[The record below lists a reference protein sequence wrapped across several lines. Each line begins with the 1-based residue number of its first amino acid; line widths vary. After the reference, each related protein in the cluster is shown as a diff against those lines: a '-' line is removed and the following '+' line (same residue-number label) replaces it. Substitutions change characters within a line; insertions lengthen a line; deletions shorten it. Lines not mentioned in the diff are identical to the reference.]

1 MYTVGQKVEF
11 TAKVEFLGTTA
22 HPGDRGTV
30 EGVHAQDGNLTVK
43 LDNGRSSCPRM
54 DEVKPMPSEQQEKIT
69 SHSKTAIMLSKGDV
83 IMDPQGGLHRV
94 TEWETY
100 PLIAIY
106 FKTDTGLEI
115 RKEWYDPSEYDVL
128 VPRPDDAALA
138 QLRAA

>member
-1 MYTVGQKVEF
+1 MYTVGQRVEF

-54 DEVKPMPSEQQEKIT
+54 NEVQPEPSDQQEVT
-69 SHSKTAIMLSKGDV
+69 TYPKTAIMLGKGDV
-83 IMDPQGGLHRV
+83 IQDPQGGLHRV

-115 RKEWYDPSEYDVL
+115 QKKWYDPSEYDVL
-128 VPRPDDAALA
+128 VPQPDDAALA
-138 QLRAA
+138 KLRAA